1 MGRLF
6 FNLSKINSVIQ
17 NDFQNINMKLKQLDL
32 SGFKS
37 FCDKTKIQFPPG
49 VSGIVGPNG
58 CGKSNILDALRW
70 VMGEQSS
77 RQLRGKSMDDVIF
90 AGTETRAPSNKA
102 EVSLTLINDN
112 DQCPEEYKEHKHIVI
127 TRSLNRKG
135 ESGYFINKKPA
146 RLKDIQNLLMGS
158 GMGSRTYAI
167 VQQNNVGAITEA
179 GPDERRIFIEEA
191 AGIMRYKY
199 QKKEALRK
207 LDSTN
212 QNLLRVKDI
221 VDEVTKQMKSV
232 QRQAEKAER
241 FGKLQE
247 RVYYLDVSA
256 SIIRKETIQKNIL
269 KTDNL
274 LESLRN
280 QGTEQE
286 NRLQELNDAIESIQ
300 RERLVKDNKIAEQR
314 ARQFD
319 LQRRIDKME
328 NDQSHGQKDLERL
341 QQEIINL
348 ENTQKD
354 QKQRNFEITA
364 EMERVSEEKEHLTQE
379 QEDIKK
385 RIREEEKI
393 SQDMRDDLDKLNN
406 RLETSKGSLMDLLAQ
421 EARFKNA
428 QKNATQSKASLDER
442 FQRARSE
449 EIQAKRRVTELTN
462 KLNAAQE
469 QFEQLKERN
478 AEMELV
484 IDDLRDQLDK
494 KRHQLS
500 QQVKK
505 VQNMDISRSKIKS
518 KYHTLKKMDENHEW
532 FKGGI
537 KAIMARQQ
545 VDDRILSLIVDVVEP
560 FRYYEE
566 ALEVALGE
574 ALQFVIVKDSETGID
589 SMDYLKTNNA
599 GRSGFLP
606 VKIDKQLSK
615 TKWPKQF
622 KQSVKP
628 LLECISIKDG
638 FEESIERIL
647 GKVLVAKGIE
657 TGIKA
662 WKDYPDCRVVT
673 QSGEII
679 SENGIFIG
687 GSKTEGI
694 IAKKQEVK
702 QLEAQLREIEDELIN
717 AKLAQQNLENELK
730 ELEINLQRQSHA
742 LNTQKNNEIES
753 EKKLYRLEE
762 DLKHARRNLD
772 FLSDECKKLSGEETA
787 INEEISKSDQALN
800 DVTKEIEDT
809 QKTISQTSTELTKHT
824 EKMESYQQKVMDYK
838 LDATNI
844 SAQLESQVST
854 LRRLQTFENEGLE
867 REKQLD
873 EDIRERTR
881 QIGTLKK
888 QIEESDEY
896 LKVRRNEI
904 KQLEESLSESQAEFD
919 LIAKKMEENNAS
931 MSQIKGAQAQ
941 TQQKIQALELEQ
953 SQRKL
958 KLENIDAR
966 INERFDQELE
976 EIQKDFEPERKMPL
990 TEIDKEL
997 SSCRKKVNQIGAVN
1011 MDAIEEYKK
1020 LEERFEFLSREQ
1032 DDLKT
1037 AVSDLNKVIR
1047 KINKI
1052 CRERFVDTFNQIN
1065 EKLNEVFPQLFQGG
1079 SAKLM
1084 MTDPEKPLE
1093 TGVEFMVHPP
1103 GKRLTRLTLLS
1114 GGEKAL
1120 SAIAFIFSIFLIR
1133 PAAFCVMDEID
1144 APLDEANVGRFNR
1157 LLKIIGEQSQIIM
1170 VTHNKGSM
1178 EFADILF
1185 GVTMEQK
1192 GVSKLVSV
1200 NLTLSSHLN

>member
-1 MGRLF
+1 
-6 FNLSKINSVIQ
+6 
-17 NDFQNINMKLKQLDL
+17 MKLKQLEL

-112 DQCPEEYKEHKHIVI
+112 EQCPEEYKDHKHIII
-127 TRSLNRKG
+127 TRNLNRKG

-179 GPDERRIFIEEA
+179 GPNERRIFIEEA

-207 LDSTN
+207 LEGTN

-221 VDEVTKQMKSV
+221 VDEVSRQMKSV

-256 SIIRKETIQKNIL
+256 SIIRKETIQNNIQ
-269 KTDNL
+269 KTDKL
-274 LESLRN
+274 LDSLHS
-280 QGTEQE
+280 QGAEHE

-314 ARQFD
+314 ARHFD

-328 NDQSHGQKDLERL
+328 NDRTHGQKDLERMK
-341 QQEIINL
+341 QEIINL

-354 QKQRNFEITA
+354 QEQRNFEITA
-364 EMERVSEEKEHLTQE
+364 EMQRVSEEKDQLTE
-379 QEDIKK
+379 ELADIQK
-385 RIREEEKI
+385 RIRDEEKT
-393 SQDMRDDLDKLNN
+393 SQNMRDTLDKLNN

-428 QKNATQSKASLDER
+428 QKNATQNKASLDER

-462 KLNAAQE
+462 KLKAAQE
-469 QFEQLKERN
+469 TLEQLKERN
-478 AEMELV
+478 AEIEMTIE
-484 IDDLRDQLDK
+484 DLRDQLDQ

-505 VQNMDISRSKIKS
+505 VQNMDISRSKVKS
-518 KYHTLKKMDENHEW
+518 KYQTLKKMDENHEW

-537 KAIMARQQ
+537 KAIMARKQ

-574 ALQFVIVKDSETGID
+574 ALQFVIVKDAETGVD
-589 SMDYLKTNNA
+589 AMNYLKDNNA

-606 VKIDKQLSK
+606 DKVNK
-615 TKWPKQF
+615 EFERKKWPKQL

-628 LLECISIKDG
+628 LLDCISVKKG
-638 FEESIERIL
+638 FEASIERIL
-647 GKVLVAKGIE
+647 DNVLVAKNIE
-657 TGIKA
+657 EGLTVWKA
-662 WKDYPDCRVVT
+662 YPDCRVVT

-679 SENGIFIG
+679 SENGILIG

-702 QLEAQLREIEDELIN
+702 QLEAQLKEIEDELIN
-717 AKLAQQNLENELK
+717 AKLAQQNMENDLK
-730 ELEINLQRQSHA
+730 EVESELQRQSHT
-742 LNTQKNNEIES
+742 LSTQRNNEIES

-762 DLKHARRNLD
+762 DLKHAQRNLD

-787 INEEISKSDQALN
+787 IKEEISKSDQALN
-800 DVTKEIEDT
+800 DVTREIEET
-809 QKTISQTSTELTKHT
+809 QKNISQTSTELTKHT
-824 EKMESYQQKVMDYK
+824 ELMESYQEKVMDFK
-838 LDATNI
+838 LDATNVQ
-844 SAQLESQVST
+844 AQLENQVST
-854 LRRLQTFENEGLE
+854 LRRLHTFENEGQE
-867 REKQLD
+867 REKQLS
-873 EDIRERTR
+873 EDISEKTR
-881 QIGTLKK
+881 QISTLKK
-888 QIEESDEY
+888 QVEEYNEY
-896 LKVRRNEI
+896 IDVRRHEL
-904 KQLEESLSESQAEFD
+904 KQLADSLSDSQAEFD

-966 INERFDQELE
+966 IKERFDQELE
-976 EIQKDFEPERKMPL
+976 EIQKDFEPERKMAL

-997 SSCRKKVNQIGAVN
+997 SGCRKKVNQIGAVN
-1011 MDAIEEYKK
+1011 MDAIEEYKA
-1020 LEERFEFLSREQ
+1020 LEERFEFLSKEQ
-1032 DDLKT
+1032 GDLKT

-1079 SAKLM
+1079 SAKLV
-1084 MTDPEKPLE
+1084 MTEPEKPLE

-1200 NLTLSSHLN
+1200 NLTSDHLN

>member
-1 MGRLF
+1 
-6 FNLSKINSVIQ
+6 
-17 NDFQNINMKLKQLDL
+17 MKLKQLEL

-90 AGTETRAPSNKA
+90 AGTETRTPSNKA

-112 DQCPEEYKEHKHIVI
+112 EQCPEEYKDHKHITI

-199 QKKEALRK
+199 QKKDALRK
-207 LDSTN
+207 LDTTT

-221 VDEVTKQMKSV
+221 VDEVSKQMKNV

-241 FGKLQE
+241 FANLQE
-247 RVYYLDVSA
+247 RIYYLDISA
-256 SIIRKETIQKNIL
+256 SILRKETIQKNIQ

-280 QGTEQE
+280 QGEEQE

-300 RERLVKDNKIAEQR
+300 RERLIKDNKIAEQR
-314 ARQFD
+314 ARHFD
-319 LQRRIDKME
+319 LQRRVDKME
-328 NDQSHGQKDLERL
+328 NDRSYGQKDLERL
-341 QQEIINL
+341 KLEISNL
-348 ENTQKD
+348 ENSQKD
-354 QKQRNFEITA
+354 QEQRNFEITA
-364 EMERVSEEKEHLTQE
+364 EMNRVSEEKEHLAE
-379 QEDIKK
+379 ELADIQK
-385 RIREEEKI
+385 RIRDEEKI
-393 SQDMRDDLDKLNN
+393 SHDMRDELDKLNS

-421 EARFKNA
+421 EARFKNI
-428 QKNATQSKASLDER
+428 QKNAEQSKASLDER

-469 QFEQLKERN
+469 TLEQLKERN
-478 AEMELV
+478 AEIEMSIE
-484 IDDLRDQLDK
+484 DLRDQLDQ

-500 QQVKK
+500 QQIKK
-505 VQNMDISRSKIKS
+505 VQNMDINRSKVKS
-518 KYHTLKKMDENHEW
+518 KYQTLKKMDENHEW

-574 ALQFVIVKDSETGID
+574 ALQFVIVKDVETGID
-589 SMDYLKTNNA
+589 AMKYLKDNNA

-606 VKIDKQLSK
+606 GKPDKQFIPS
-615 TKWPKQF
+615 KWPNNL

-628 LLECISIKDG
+628 LLDCMSIKNG
-638 FEESIERIL
+638 FEESIERLL
-647 GKVLVAKGIE
+647 GNVLVAKDIDEGI
-657 TGIKA
+657 A
-662 WKDYPDCRVVT
+662 VWKSCPDCRVVT

-679 SENGIFIG
+679 SEKGILIG

-717 AKLAQQNLENELK
+717 AKLAQQNMENELK
-730 ELEINLQRQSHA
+730 DVEIELQKQSQKLSIQR
-742 LNTQKNNEIES
+742 NNEIES
-753 EKKLYRLEE
+753 EKQIYRLEE

-772 FLSDECKKLSGEETA
+772 FLSDECRRLSGEETA

-800 DVTKEIEDT
+800 DVTKEIENT
-809 QKTISQTSTELTKHT
+809 QKLISQTSTDLTKHT
-824 EKMESYQQKVMDYK
+824 EQMESYQQKVMDFK

-844 SAQLESQVST
+844 QAQLESQVST
-854 LRRLQTFENEGLE
+854 LRRLQTFENEGQE
-867 REKQLD
+867 REKQLVD
-873 EDIRERTR
+873 NIREKTR
-881 QIGTLKK
+881 QISALKK
-888 QIEESDEY
+888 QVEEYDEY
-896 LKVRRNEI
+896 LEVRRNEL
-904 KQLEESLSESQAEFD
+904 KQLEESLSESQSEFEH
-919 LIAKKMEENNAS
+919 IAKKMEESNAS

-941 TQQKIQALELEQ
+941 TQQKTQALELEQ

-966 INERFDQELE
+966 IKERFDQDLD
-976 EIQKDFEPERKMPL
+976 EIEKDFAPERKMPL
-990 TEIDKEL
+990 TDIDKEL
-997 SSCRKKVNQIGAVN
+997 AGCRKKANQIGAVN
-1011 MDAIEEYKK
+1011 MDAIEEYKA

-1037 AVSDLNKVIR
+1037 AVSDLHKVIK

-1052 CRERFVDTFNQIN
+1052 CRERFVETFNQIN
-1065 EKLNEVFPQLFQGG
+1065 EKLSEVFPQLFQGG

-1084 MTDPEKPLE
+1084 MTEPEKPLE

-1200 NLTLSSHLN
+1200 NLTTEHLN

>member
-1 MGRLF
+1 
-6 FNLSKINSVIQ
+6 
-17 NDFQNINMKLKQLDL
+17 MKLKQLEI

-37 FCDKTKIQFPPG
+37 FCDKTKIQFPTG
-49 VSGIVGPNG
+49 VSAIVGPNG

-90 AGTETRAPSNKA
+90 AGTDTRAPSNKA

-112 DQCPEEYKEHKHIVI
+112 KQCPDEYKDHKNIVI

-135 ESGYFINKKPA
+135 ESGYFINRTPA

-179 GPDERRIFIEEA
+179 GPDERRVFIEEA
-191 AGIMRYKY
+191 AGIMRYKF
-199 QKKEALRK
+199 QKKEALKK
-207 LDSTN
+207 LESTN

-221 VDEVTKQMKSV
+221 VDEVAKQMKSV

-247 RVYYLDVSA
+247 RIFYLDVSA
-256 SIIRKETIQKNIL
+256 AIIRKETINKNIE
-269 KTDNL
+269 KTNNL

-280 QGTEQE
+280 QGLEQE
-286 NRLQELNDAIESIQ
+286 NRLQELNDAIENIQ
-300 RERLVKDNKIAEQR
+300 RERLIKDNAIAEQR

-328 NDQSHGQKDLERL
+328 NDRLHGQKDLERL
-341 QQEIINL
+341 GQEIQDMEDN
-348 ENTQKD
+348 QKD
-354 QKQRNFEITA
+354 QKQRNLEIST
-364 EMERVSEEKEHLTQE
+364 EMARVNDEKERLAE
-379 QEDIKK
+379 ESDDIKK
-385 RIREEEKI
+385 RIQEEESL
-393 SQDMRDDLDKLNN
+393 SQEMRDELDKLNS
-406 RLETSKGSLMDLLAQ
+406 RIETSKAGLMDLLAQ

-428 QKNATQSKASLDER
+428 QKNAEQNKASLDER
-442 FQRARSE
+442 FQKARAE

-462 KLNAAQE
+462 KSKAAKE
-469 QFEQLKERN
+469 TLEQLKERN
-478 AEMELV
+478 AEIEMIIE
-484 IDDLRDQLDK
+484 DLRDKLDQ

-500 QQVKK
+500 QQIKK
-505 VQNMDISRSKIKS
+505 VQNMDISRSKVKS
-518 KYHTLKKMDENHEW
+518 RYQTLKKMDENHEW

-545 VDDRILSLIVDVVEP
+545 VDDRILSLVVDVIEP

-574 ALQFVIVKDSETGID
+574 ALQFVIVKDAETGID
-589 SMDYLKTNNA
+589 AMTYLKDNNA

-606 VKIDKQLSK
+606 GTCEKETVR
-615 TKWPKQF
+615 TTWPKQL
-622 KQSVKP
+622 KLSVKP
-628 LLECISIKDG
+628 LMDCLSVKKG
-638 FEESIERIL
+638 FEEAIEGLL
-647 GKVLVAKGIE
+647 GNVLVAKDIHDGI
-657 TGIKA
+657 TA
-662 WKDYPDCRVVT
+662 WKAYPDCRVVT
-673 QSGEII
+673 QSGESI
-679 SENGIFIG
+679 SEKGILIG

-702 QLEAQLREIEDELIN
+702 QLEAQLKEIEDELIN

-730 ELEINLQRQSHA
+730 EIESDLQRQSHT
-742 LNTQKNNEIES
+742 LNTQRNNEIES
-753 EKKLYRLEE
+753 EKQLYRLEE
-762 DLKHARRNLD
+762 DLKHAQRNLD
-772 FLSDECKKLSGEETA
+772 FLSDECKRLSGEETM

-800 DVTKEIEDT
+800 DVTRDIEET
-809 QKTISQTSTELTKHT
+809 QKTISKTSTELTRHT
-824 EKMESYQQKVMDYK
+824 EQLEDYQQKVMDLK
-838 LDATNI
+838 LESTNVQ
-844 SAQLESQVST
+844 AKLESQVST
-854 LRRLQTFENEGLE
+854 LRRLQTFENEGQE
-867 REKQLD
+867 REKRLA
-873 EDIRERTR
+873 EDISEKTR
-881 QIGTLKK
+881 QISTLKK
-888 QIEESDEY
+888 QIDEYDEY
-896 LKVRRNEI
+896 LKVRQTEI
-904 KQLEESLSESQAEFD
+904 KQLEESLSESQAEFEH
-919 LIAKKMEENNAS
+919 IAKRMEENNAS
-931 MSQIKGAQAQ
+931 MSKIKGAQAQ
-941 TQQKIQALELEQ
+941 IQQKTQALELEQ

-966 INERFDQELE
+966 IKERFDQELDD
-976 EIQKDFEPERKMPL
+976 IQKDFTPEREMPL

-997 SSCRKKVNQIGAVN
+997 SGNRKKLNQIGAVN
-1011 MDAIEEYKK
+1011 MDAIEEYKE
-1020 LEERFEFLSREQ
+1020 LEQRFEFLSREQ
-1032 DDLKT
+1032 DDLNT

-1052 CRERFVDTFNQIN
+1052 CKERFVVTFNQIN
-1065 EKLNEVFPQLFQGG
+1065 EKLGEVFPQLFQGG
-1079 SAKLM
+1079 SAKLV
-1084 MTDPEKPLE
+1084 MTEPEKPLE

-1157 LLKIIGEQSQIIM
+1157 LLKIIGQQSQIIM

-1200 NLTLSSHLN
+1200 NLTDDRLN

>member
-1 MGRLF
+1 
-6 FNLSKINSVIQ
+6 
-17 NDFQNINMKLKQLDL
+17 MKLKQLEI

-37 FCDKTKIQFPPG
+37 FCDKTKIQFPAG
-49 VSGIVGPNG
+49 VSAIVGPNG

-90 AGTETRAPSNKA
+90 AGTDTRAPSNKA

-112 DQCPEEYKEHKHIVI
+112 KQCPDEYKDHKNIVI

-135 ESGYFINKKPA
+135 ESGYFINRTPA

-179 GPDERRIFIEEA
+179 GPDERRVFIEEA
-191 AGIMRYKY
+191 AGIMRYKF
-199 QKKEALRK
+199 QKKEALKK
-207 LDSTN
+207 LESTN

-221 VDEVTKQMKSV
+221 VDEVAKQMKSV

-247 RVYYLDVSA
+247 RIFYLDVSA
-256 SIIRKETIQKNIL
+256 AIIRKETINKNIE
-269 KTDNL
+269 KTNNL

-280 QGTEQE
+280 QGLEQE
-286 NRLQELNDAIESIQ
+286 NRLQELNDAIENIQ
-300 RERLVKDNKIAEQR
+300 RERLIKDNAIAEQR

-328 NDQSHGQKDLERL
+328 NDRLHGQKDLERL
-341 QQEIINL
+341 GQEIQDMEDN
-348 ENTQKD
+348 QKD
-354 QKQRNFEITA
+354 QKQRNLEIST
-364 EMERVSEEKEHLTQE
+364 EMARVNDEKERLAE
-379 QEDIKK
+379 ESDDIKK
-385 RIREEEKI
+385 RIQEEESL
-393 SQDMRDDLDKLNN
+393 SQEMRDELDKLNS
-406 RLETSKGSLMDLLAQ
+406 RIETSKAALMDLLAQ

-428 QKNATQSKASLDER
+428 QKNAEQNKASLDER
-442 FQRARSE
+442 FQKARAE

-462 KLNAAQE
+462 KSKAAKE
-469 QFEQLKERN
+469 TLEQLKERN
-478 AEMELV
+478 AEIEMTIE
-484 IDDLRDQLDK
+484 DLRDKLDQ

-500 QQVKK
+500 QQIKK
-505 VQNMDISRSKIKS
+505 VQNMDISRSKVKS
-518 KYHTLKKMDENHEW
+518 RYQTLKKMDENHEW

-545 VDDRILSLIVDVVEP
+545 VDDRILSLVVDVIEP

-574 ALQFVIVKDSETGID
+574 ALQFVIVKDAETGID
-589 SMDYLKTNNA
+589 AMTYLKDNNA

-606 VKIDKQLSK
+606 GTCEKETVR
-615 TKWPKQF
+615 TTWPKQL
-622 KQSVKP
+622 KLSVKP
-628 LLECISIKDG
+628 LMDCLSVKKG
-638 FEESIERIL
+638 FEEAIEGLL
-647 GKVLVAKGIE
+647 GNVLVAKDIHDGI
-657 TGIKA
+657 TA
-662 WKDYPDCRVVT
+662 WKAYPDCRVVT
-673 QSGEII
+673 QSGESI
-679 SENGIFIG
+679 SEKGILIG

-702 QLEAQLREIEDELIN
+702 QLEAQLKEIEDELIN

-730 ELEINLQRQSHA
+730 EIESDLQRQSHT
-742 LNTQKNNEIES
+742 LNTQRNNEIES
-753 EKKLYRLEE
+753 EKQLYRLEE
-762 DLKHARRNLD
+762 DLKHAQRNLD
-772 FLSDECKKLSGEETA
+772 FLSDECKRLSGEETM

-800 DVTKEIEDT
+800 DVTRDIEET
-809 QKTISQTSTELTKHT
+809 QKTISKTSTELTRHT
-824 EKMESYQQKVMDYK
+824 EQLEDYQQKVMDLK
-838 LDATNI
+838 LESTNVQ
-844 SAQLESQVST
+844 AKLESQVST
-854 LRRLQTFENEGLE
+854 LRRLQTFENEGQE
-867 REKQLD
+867 REKRLA
-873 EDIRERTR
+873 EDISEKTR
-881 QIGTLKK
+881 QISTLKK
-888 QIEESDEY
+888 QIDEYDEY
-896 LKVRRNEI
+896 LKVRQTEI
-904 KQLEESLSESQAEFD
+904 KQLEESLSESQAEFEH
-919 LIAKKMEENNAS
+919 IAKRMEENNAS
-931 MSQIKGAQAQ
+931 MSKIKGAQAQ
-941 TQQKIQALELEQ
+941 IQQKTQALELEQ

-966 INERFDQELE
+966 IKERFDQELDD
-976 EIQKDFEPERKMPL
+976 IQKEFTPEREMPL

-997 SSCRKKVNQIGAVN
+997 SGNRKKLNQIGAVN
-1011 MDAIEEYKK
+1011 MDAIEEYKE
-1020 LEERFEFLSREQ
+1020 LEQRFEFLSREQ
-1032 DDLKT
+1032 DDLNT

-1052 CRERFVDTFNQIN
+1052 CRERFVVTFNQIN
-1065 EKLNEVFPQLFQGG
+1065 EKLGEVFPQLFQGG
-1079 SAKLM
+1079 SAKLV
-1084 MTDPEKPLE
+1084 MTEPEKPLE

-1157 LLKIIGEQSQIIM
+1157 LLKIIGQQSQIIM

-1200 NLTLSSHLN
+1200 NLSDDRLN

>member
-1 MGRLF
+1 
-6 FNLSKINSVIQ
+6 
-17 NDFQNINMKLKQLDL
+17 MKLKQLEL

-37 FCDKTKIQFPPG
+37 FCDKTKILFPPG

-112 DQCPEEYKEHKHIVI
+112 NQCPEEYKDHKNIII

-207 LDSTN
+207 LDTTN

-221 VDEVTKQMKSV
+221 VDEVSKQMKSV

-247 RVYYLDVSA
+247 RIYFLDVSA

-274 LESLRN
+274 LASLRS
-280 QGTEQE
+280 QGSEQE
-286 NRLQELNDAIESIQ
+286 NRLQELNDAIENIQ

-341 QQEIINL
+341 KQEISNL
-348 ENTQKD
+348 ENSQKD
-354 QKQRNFEITA
+354 QEQRNFEITA
-364 EMERVSEEKEHLTQE
+364 EMDRVNEEKEHLAQE
-379 QEDIKK
+379 LTDIQK
-385 RIREEEKI
+385 RIQDEEKI
-393 SQDMRDDLDKLNN
+393 SQNMRDELDKLNS

-428 QKNATQSKASLDER
+428 QKNAEQSKASLDER

-462 KLNAAQE
+462 KLKAAQE
-469 QFEQLKERN
+469 TLEQLQERN
-478 AEMELV
+478 AEIEMIIEE
-484 IDDLRDQLDK
+484 LRDQLDK
-494 KRHQLS
+494 NRHQLS
-500 QQVKK
+500 QQIKK
-505 VQNMDISRSKIKS
+505 VQTMDISRSKIKS
-518 KYHTLKKMDENHEW
+518 KYQTLRKMDENHEW
-532 FKGGI
+532 FKGGV

-560 FRYYEE
+560 FRYYED

-589 SMDYLKTNNA
+589 AMNYLKNNNA

-606 VKIDKQLSK
+606 GKIE
-615 TKWPKQF
+615 KQF
-622 KQSVKP
+622 SRSTWPNQLEQSVKP
-628 LLECISIKDG
+628 LLDCISIKKG
-638 FEESIERIL
+638 FEDSIERII
-647 GKVLVAKGIE
+647 GNVLVAKSVEDGIS
-657 TGIKA
+657 A
-662 WKDYPDCRVVT
+662 WKAYPNCRVVT
-673 QSGEII
+673 QSGEMI
-679 SENGIFIG
+679 SENGMLIG

-702 QLEAQLREIEDELIN
+702 QLEAQLKELEDELIN
-717 AKLAQQNLENELK
+717 AKLAQQNMENDLK
-730 ELEINLQRQSHA
+730 EVESELQKKSHT
-742 LNTQKNNEIES
+742 LNTQRNNVIES

-772 FLSDECKKLSGEETA
+772 FLSDECKRLSGEETA

-800 DVTKEIEDT
+800 DVTKEIEET
-809 QKTISQTSTELTKHT
+809 QKNISQTSTELSRHT
-824 EKMESYQQKVMDYK
+824 EKMEKYQQTVMDFK
-838 LDATNI
+838 LDATNVQ
-844 SAQLESQVST
+844 AKLESQVST
-854 LRRLQTFENEGLE
+854 LRRLQTFENEGQE
-867 REKQLD
+867 REKQLA
-873 EDIRERTR
+873 EDIREKSR
-881 QIGTLKK
+881 QISALKK
-888 QIEESDEY
+888 QMEEYDEY
-896 LKVRRNEI
+896 LEVRRNEI
-904 KQLEESLSESQAEFD
+904 KQLAESLSESQAEFD
-919 LIAKKMEENNAS
+919 LIAQKMEENNES
-931 MSQIKGAQAQ
+931 MSKIKGAQAQ

-958 KLENIDAR
+958 KLENIDTR
-966 INERFDQELE
+966 IKERFDQELE
-976 EIQKDFEPERKMPL
+976 DIQKDFEPERKMPL

-997 SSCRKKVNQIGAVN
+997 SGCRKKVNQIGAVN
-1011 MDAIEEYKK
+1011 MDAIEEYKA

-1052 CRERFVDTFNQIN
+1052 CRERFLETFNQIN

-1079 SAKLM
+1079 SARLVL
-1084 MTDPEKPLE
+1084 TDPEKPLE

-1200 NLTLSSHLN
+1200 NLTTDHLN

>member
-1 MGRLF
+1 
-6 FNLSKINSVIQ
+6 
-17 NDFQNINMKLKQLDL
+17 MKLKQLEL

-37 FCDKTKIQFPPG
+37 FCDKTKIHFPPG

-90 AGTETRAPSNKA
+90 AGTETRSPSNKA

-112 DQCPEEYKEHKHIVI
+112 DQCPEEYKDHKFIKI

-135 ESGYFINKKPA
+135 ESGYFVNKKPA

-179 GPDERRIFIEEA
+179 GPNERRIFIEEA

-207 LDSTN
+207 LDTTN
-212 QNLLRVKDI
+212 QDLLRVKDI
-221 VDEVTKQMKSV
+221 VDEVSKQMKSV

-241 FGKLQE
+241 FGKIQE
-247 RVYYLDVSA
+247 RIYYLDVSA
-256 SIIRKETIQKNIL
+256 SIIRKETIQKNI
-269 KTDNL
+269 KKSENL

-280 QGTEQE
+280 QGAKQE

-314 ARQFD
+314 ARHFD

-328 NDQSHGQKDLERL
+328 NDRSYGQKDLERL
-341 QQEIINL
+341 KQEIANL

-354 QKQRNFEITA
+354 QEQRNLEITA
-364 EMERVSEEKEHLTQE
+364 EMDRVNEEKEHLTDE
-379 QEDIKK
+379 LGDIQK
-385 RIREEEKI
+385 RIREEEKF
-393 SQDMRDDLDKLNN
+393 SQDMRDELDKLNS

-421 EARFKNA
+421 EARFKNV
-428 QKNATQSKASLDER
+428 QKNASENKASLDER

-462 KLNAAQE
+462 KSKTAQE
-469 QFEQLKERN
+469 TLEQLKERN
-478 AEMELV
+478 AEIELT
-484 IDDLRDQLDK
+484 IEDLRDQLDQ

-500 QQVKK
+500 QQIKK

-518 KYHTLKKMDENHEW
+518 KYQTLKKMDENHEW

-545 VDDRILSLIVDVVEP
+545 VDDRILALIVDVVEP
-560 FRYYEE
+560 FRYYED

-574 ALQFVIVKDSETGID
+574 ALQFVLVKDTATGID
-589 SMDYLKTNNA
+589 AMNYLKDNNA

-606 VKIDKQLSK
+606 NKADKKFSK
-615 TKWPKQF
+615 TKLPNQL

-628 LLECISIKDG
+628 LLDCISIQKG
-638 FEESIERIL
+638 FEGSIERL
-647 GKVLVAKGIE
+647 LSNVLVAKDLDEGIA
-657 TGIKA
+657 A
-662 WKDYPDCRVVT
+662 WKAYPDCRVVT

-679 SENGIFIG
+679 SEKGILIG

-702 QLEAQLREIEDELIN
+702 QLETQLKEIEEELIN
-717 AKLAQQNLENELK
+717 SKLSQQNMENDLK
-730 ELEINLQRQSHA
+730 EVESELQRQSHT
-742 LNTQKNNEIES
+742 LNTRRNNEIES
-753 EKKLYRLEE
+753 EKQLYRLEE

-772 FLSDECKKLSGEETA
+772 FLSDECKRLSGEETA
-787 INEEISKSDQALN
+787 INEEISKSDQALS
-800 DVTKEIEDT
+800 DVTKEIEVT
-809 QKTISQTSTELTKHT
+809 QQVISKTSTDLTRHT
-824 EKMESYQQKVMDYK
+824 EKMESYQQKVMDFK

-844 SAQLESQVST
+844 QAQLESQVST
-854 LRRLQTFENEGLE
+854 LRRLKTFENEGQE
-867 REKQLD
+867 REKQLIAD
-873 EDIRERTR
+873 VREKTL
-881 QIGTLKK
+881 QISKLKK
-888 QIEESDEY
+888 QVEEYEEY
-896 LKVRRNEI
+896 LQVRRNEI
-904 KQLEESLSESQAEFD
+904 KQLEEILAESQAEFEH
-919 LIAKKMEENNAS
+919 IAKQMEENNES
-931 MSQIKGAQAQ
+931 MSQIKGAQVQ

-966 INERFDQELE
+966 IKERFDQELE
-976 EIQKDFEPERKMPL
+976 EIQKDFEPETKMPL

-997 SSCRKKVNQIGAVN
+997 TACRKKVNQIGSVN
-1011 MDAIEEYKK
+1011 MDAIEEYKT

-1032 DDLKT
+1032 NDLKT
-1037 AVSDLNKVIR
+1037 AVSDLHKVIR

-1052 CRERFVDTFNQIN
+1052 CRERFVETFNQIN

-1084 MTDPEKPLE
+1084 MTDPDKPLE

-1185 GVTMEQK
+1185 GVTMEKK

-1200 NLTLSSHLN
+1200 NLTSDHLN

>member
-1 MGRLF
+1 
-6 FNLSKINSVIQ
+6 
-17 NDFQNINMKLKQLDL
+17 MKLKQLEL

-37 FCDKTKIQFPPG
+37 FCDKTKIQFPLG

-112 DQCPEEYKEHKHIVI
+112 DQCPEEYNDHKYIII

-221 VDEVTKQMKSV
+221 VDEVSKQMKSV

-247 RVYYLDVSA
+247 RIYYLDVSA
-256 SIIRKETIQKNIL
+256 SIIRKETIQKNIK
-269 KTDNL
+269 KTDSL
-274 LESLRN
+274 LDSLRN

-314 ARQFD
+314 ARHFD

-328 NDQSHGQKDLERL
+328 NDRSYGQKDLERL
-341 QQEIINL
+341 KLEISNL
-348 ENTQKD
+348 ENSQKD
-354 QKQRNFEITA
+354 QEQRNFEITA
-364 EMERVSEEKEHLTQE
+364 EMDRVGKEKDHLTE
-379 QEDIKK
+379 ELADIQK
-385 RIREEEKI
+385 RIREEEKT
-393 SQDMRDDLDKLNN
+393 SQDMRDELDKLNN

-421 EARFKNA
+421 EARFKNV
-428 QKNATQSKASLDER
+428 QKNATESKASLDER

-462 KLNAAQE
+462 KSKAAE
-469 QFEQLKERN
+469 ETLEQLKERN
-478 AEMELV
+478 AEIELT
-484 IDDLRDQLDK
+484 IEDLRDQLDQ

-500 QQVKK
+500 QQIKK

-518 KYHTLKKMDENHEW
+518 KYQTLKKMDENHEW

-545 VDDRILSLIVDVVEP
+545 VDDRILALIVDVVEP
-560 FRYYEE
+560 FRYYED

-574 ALQFVIVKDSETGID
+574 ALQFVVVKDAATGID
-589 SMDYLKTNNA
+589 AMNYLKNNNA

-606 VKIDKQLSK
+606 NKTDKQFAK
-615 TKWPKQF
+615 TKWPKDVN
-622 KQSVKP
+622 QSVKP
-628 LLECISIKDG
+628 LLDCISIKKG
-638 FEESIERIL
+638 FENSIEHLL
-647 GKVLVAKGIE
+647 GNVLVAKDIDQGIA
-657 TGIKA
+657 A
-662 WKDYPDCRVVT
+662 WKAYPDCRVVT

-679 SENGIFIG
+679 SEKGILIG

-702 QLEAQLREIEDELIN
+702 QLEAQLKELEDELIN
-717 AKLAQQNLENELK
+717 SKLVQQNMENDLK
-730 ELEINLQRQSHA
+730 DVESELQRQSHT
-742 LNTQKNNEIES
+742 LNTQRNNEIES
-753 EKKLYRLEE
+753 EKQLYRLEE

-772 FLSDECKKLSGEETA
+772 FLSDECKRLSGEETA
-787 INEEISKSDQALN
+787 INEKISKSDQALN
-800 DVTKEIEDT
+800 DVTKEIEET
-809 QKTISQTSTELTKHT
+809 QQVISKTSTDLTRHT
-824 EKMESYQQKVMDYK
+824 EQMESYQQKVMDFK
-838 LDATNI
+838 LDATNVQ
-844 SAQLESQVST
+844 AQLESQVST
-854 LRRLQTFENEGLE
+854 LRRLKTFESEGQA
-867 REKQLD
+867 RENQLVD
-873 EDIRERTR
+873 DIREKTR
-881 QIGTLKK
+881 QISALKK
-888 QIEESDEY
+888 QVEEYDEY
-896 LKVRRNEI
+896 LQVRRTEL
-904 KQLEESLSESQAEFD
+904 KQLEENLSESQAEFE
-919 LIAKKMEENNAS
+919 LIAKQMEENNAS

-966 INERFDQELE
+966 IKERFDQDLV
-976 EIQKDFEPERKMPL
+976 EIQKDFEPETKMPL

-997 SSCRKKVNQIGAVN
+997 TACRKKVNQIGSVN
-1011 MDAIEEYKK
+1011 MDAIEEYKA

-1032 DDLKT
+1032 TDLKT
-1037 AVSDLNKVIR
+1037 AVSDLHKVIR

-1052 CRERFVDTFNQIN
+1052 CRERFVETFNQIN

-1079 SAKLM
+1079 SARLM

-1200 NLTLSSHLN
+1200 NLTSDHFN